1 VEHADLA
8 AFLAVIFAPKWN
20 SRPLTEPVNN
30 PGFCLAVVG
39 APKQHSAMGTAFLGS
54 EALARGDLSRGRLRS
69 AYRTIYPDVYTPRVG
84 ELSLYTYTIGAW
96 LWSKRRGVIT
106 GRAASAL
113 HGALW
118 VDEDSAVELIWN
130 NNHPPP
136 GIIVRNERFTCDEVI
151 EINDMSVAT
160 PQRTAFD
167 LGRFLRRDAAVVHL
181 DALARATGLASEHV
195 LPLADTYQGARGIRR
210 LRTAID
216 LMDAGAQSPKET
228 WLRLLLIDAGYPRP
242 QTQIPV
248 LDDHGVPIAFLDMG
262 WEDIMV
268 AVEYDGDQHRKD
280 RKRYVWDIRRQA
292 FVERK
297 GWIDI
302 RVINEDRPRDILRRV
317 SDAWRQRETEG
328 RVAKVPA

>member
-1 VEHADLA
+1 
-8 AFLAVIFAPKWN
+8 
-20 SRPLTEPVNN
+20 
-30 PGFCLAVVG
+30 
-39 APKQHSAMGTAFLGS
+39 MGIIFLGS
-54 EALARGDLSRGRLRS
+54 EALARGEISRGRLRS
-69 AYRTIYPDVYTPRVG
+69 AYRAIYPDVYMPRIG
-84 ELSLYTYTIGAW
+84 EPSLYTNTIGAW
-96 LWSKRRGVIT
+96 LWSKRRGVVT

-118 VDEDSAVELIWN
+118 VDEDSPVELIWN

-151 EINDMSVAT
+151 EINGMAVAT
-160 PQRTAFD
+160 PQRAAFD
-167 LGRFLRRDAAVVHL
+167 LGRFLLRDAAVRHL

-195 LPLADTYQGARGIRR
+195 LPLADMYKGARGIRR
-210 LRTAID
+210 CRMAID

-242 QTQIPV
+242 QTQIPL
-248 LDDHGVPIAFLDMG
+248 LDDRGVPIAFLDMG

-292 FVERK
+292 FVERR
-297 GWIDI
+297 GWIDV
-302 RVINEDRPRDILRRV
+302 RVINEDRPRDILSRV
-317 SDAWRQRETEG
+317 GAAWRQRETEG
-328 RVAKVPA
+328 RVVKVPA

>member
-1 VEHADLA
+1 MRPS
-8 AFLAVIFAPKWN
+8 APKWN
-20 SRPLTEPVNN
+20 SRLLTGPVNN
-30 PGFCLAVVG
+30 PAFCLVAVGV
-39 APKQHSAMGTAFLGS
+39 PEHYPVMRTIFLGS
-54 EALARGDLSRGRLRS
+54 EALARGEISRGRLRS
-69 AYRTIYPDVYTPRVG
+69 SYRAIYPDVYMPRVG
-84 ELSLYTYTIGAW
+84 EPSLYANTAGAW

-118 VDEDSAVELIWN
+118 VGEDAPVELIWN

-136 GIIVRNERFTCDEVI
+136 GIIARNERFTCDEVI
-151 EINDMSVAT
+151 EINDMAVAT

-167 LGRFLRRDAAVVHL
+167 LGRFLRRDAAVMHL
-181 DALARATGLASEHV
+181 DALARATRLASEHV
-195 LPLADTYQGARGIRR
+195 LPLADTYKGARGIRR
-210 LRTAID
+210 FRTAIN

-228 WLRLLLIDAGYPRP
+228 WLRLLLVDAGFPRP

-248 LDDHGVPIAFLDMG
+248 FDDRCVPFAFLDMG

-292 FVERK
+292 LVERR
-297 GWIDI
+297 GWIHI
-302 RVINEDRPRDILRRV
+302 RVINEDRPRDVLKRV
-317 SDAWRQRETEG
+317 SEAWRQRETGG
-328 RVAKVPA
+328 RVVKMPA

>member
-1 VEHADLA
+1 
-8 AFLAVIFAPKWN
+8 
-20 SRPLTEPVNN
+20 
-30 PGFCLAVVG
+30 
-39 APKQHSAMGTAFLGS
+39 MGTIFLGS
-54 EALARGDLSRGRLRS
+54 EALARGEISRGRLRS
-69 AYRTIYPDVYTPRVG
+69 AYRAIYPDVYMPSVG
-84 ELSLYTYTIGAW
+84 EPSLYANTMGAW

-113 HGALW
+113 HGSLW
-118 VDEDSAVELIWN
+118 IDEDSPIELIWN

-136 GIIVRNERFTCDEVI
+136 GIIARNERFTCDEVI
-151 EINDMSVAT
+151 EINGMAVAT

-167 LGRFLRRDAAVVHL
+167 LGRFLRRDAAVAHL

-195 LPLADTYQGARGIRR
+195 LPLADMYKGARGIRR

-216 LMDAGAQSPKET
+216 LMDAEAQSPKET
-228 WLRLLLIDAGYPRP
+228 SLRLLLIDAGYPRP

-248 LDDHGVPIAFLDMG
+248 LDDRGVPIAFLDMG

-302 RVINEDRPRDILRRV
+302 RVINEDRPRDVLKRV
-317 SDAWRQRETEG
+317 SEAWRQRETEG
-328 RVAKVPA
+328 RVVKVPA